1 MQQLLQILVAGGDRR
16 QQYAAQKLA
25 KSPQLSVTTI
35 GFSQSDSETLPEFDV
50 LILPIHTTAESVP
63 SKNGNLSLPE
73 LLSHVKKGGLVC
85 GGVLPEAVCRMC
97 QEQELCFCDY
107 FQREELC
114 LANAVP
120 TVEGAIQ
127 IAISERETVLCG
139 SSVLVIGYGRI
150 GTIMAERLQGLK
162 ADVTVAA
169 RSCKDAERC
178 AANGLKWM
186 HPSEIAAR
194 AGEFDW
200 FCNTVPVLMLDGTA
214 LSNMK
219 PDALVIDLASK
230 TGAERILML
239 QNACIVIVVWALGLP
254 GITAPKTAGAIIAKT
269 IFHIFT
275 GRGDSQMKETIG
287 KRIGFA
293 VTGSFC
299 TFSAAFAEAER
310 LVAAGYS
317 LTPIFSEHAASIDTR
332 FGKAVEQRK
341 KLEQICGKPAL
352 LTISDVEPLGPKDRL
367 DALLVAPCTANTMA
381 KLAMGI
387 TDTTVTMAVKSMLRN
402 EKPIILALATNDALR
417 ASAKKS
423 GLAVEYEKLLFRTVA
438 AGCSRQET
446 IVFGG

>member
-16 QQYAAQKLA
+16 QQDAAQKLA
-25 KSPQLSVTTI
+25 ESPQLSVTTI
-35 GFSQSDSETLPEFDV
+35 GFSPSDSETLPEFDV
-50 LILPIHTTAESVP
+50 LVLPIHTTAESVP
-63 SKNGNLSLPE
+63 SQNGNLSLPE

-194 AGEFDW
+194 AGKFDW
-200 FCNTVPVLMLDGTA
+200 FCNTVPVLMLDETA

-230 TGAERILML
+230 PGGTDFDAAKRLHR
-239 QNACIVIVVWALGLP
+239 QVVWALGLP

-269 IFHIFT
+269 IFHIL
-275 GRGDSQMKETIG
+275 Q
-287 KRIGFA
+287 
-293 VTGSFC
+293 
-299 TFSAAFAEAER
+299 ER
-310 LVAAGYS
+310 
-317 LTPIFSEHAASIDTR
+317 
-332 FGKAVEQRK
+332 
-341 KLEQICGKPAL
+341 
-352 LTISDVEPLGPKDRL
+352 
-367 DALLVAPCTANTMA
+367 
-381 KLAMGI
+381 
-387 TDTTVTMAVKSMLRN
+387 
-402 EKPIILALATNDALR
+402 
-417 ASAKKS
+417 
-423 GLAVEYEKLLFRTVA
+423 GLADE
-438 AGCSRQET
+438 GNNW
-446 IVFGG
+446 